1 MAGAPD
7 ASAVSSYDLRRGGF
21 TLVSPSVPTTETS
34 ACWIAIT
41 PDGRFAY
48 SGNAASQSITG
59 YEIGRRGEL
68 SILTPDGKTASG
80 HAGVTDLSIS
90 SDGRWLYARMGDG
103 TVGAWTIESDGT
115 LTPLGSFPGLPAGA
129 VGIAAT

>member
-1 MAGAPD
+1 MPD

-48 SGNAASQSITG
+48 SGNAASHVDHRLRDRSK
-59 YEIGRRGEL
+59 GEL

-80 HAGVTDLSIS
+80 HAGVTDLAIS
-90 SDGRWLYARMGDG
+90 SNGRRLYARMGDG
-103 TVGAWTIESDGT
+103 TVGALDDR
-115 LTPLGSFPGLPAGA
+115 P
-129 VGIAAT
+129 